1 MTPPRMSPPQPTQ
14 TDGALDTE
22 CHEDPGSEAA
32 ITAAYAAMAAG
43 PETHL
48 SYEHA
53 RRRRRQHAHH
63 YIHRYNDEPD
73 TQLPPQGPH
82 HE

>member
-1 MTPPRMSPPQPTQ
+1 MTTP
-14 TDGALDTE
+14 DTE
-22 CHEDPGSEAA
+22 HSGDPDSEAA
-32 ITAAYAAMAAG
+32 ITAAYAAMAAD

-63 YIHRYNDEPD
+63 YIDRYQDEPD
-73 TQLPPQGPH
+73 TQLPPRDPH
-82 HE
+82 DD